1 MLMQLITDDDLFSDR
16 MMTLDDHDQVNRTSA
31 YVVVVGHHESKNFLD
46 DLTYMSH
53 AGAAGAVK

>member
-1 MLMQLITDDDLFSDR
+1 MQLITDDDDLFSDR
-16 MMTLDDHDQVNRTSA
+16 MMMTLDDHDQVNRTSA